1 MMNRIEYGL
10 FKILTELDAIA
21 SRENQVRDFLR
32 AEYQKMGYEVIN
44 DHLGSIF
51 AIKRSH
57 AFNPFKVMVDAHM
70 DEVGYIIG
78 NFNDDGT
85 MELIPIG
92 GINPDEVDNQSV
104 RVSKKHGGLVF
115 GTIHKLE
122 GENPYGLM
130 TLNCGFSSKEEALK
144 SGINFNDMVTFV
156 TEFQHTDNENRFLGK
171 AIDDRY
177 GIVLGIELLRELK
190 DVDLPFDLY
199 VGGSVQE
206 EVGLRSASAI
216 VNLIKPDLAIELD
229 CSRASKDEHN
239 LGHLGQ
245 GVLIR
250 FYDRG
255 MVAFPELLDLQIE
268 ACKKTGS
275 DYQYFTTLGRTNAS
289 EIMTARTG
297 VPTLNHCICA
307 RDIHTAVAEMDSHDY
322 HAAKESLFYLLKNLD
337 EKTLKNLRNYR
348 K

>member
-130 TLNCGFSSKEEALK
+130 TLNCDF
-144 SGINFNDMVTFV
+144 
-156 TEFQHTDNENRFLGK
+156 
-171 AIDDRY
+171 
-177 GIVLGIELLRELK
+177 
-190 DVDLPFDLY
+190 
-199 VGGSVQE
+199 
-206 EVGLRSASAI
+206 
-216 VNLIKPDLAIELD
+216 
-229 CSRASKDEHN
+229 
-239 LGHLGQ
+239 
-245 GVLIR
+245 
-250 FYDRG
+250 
-255 MVAFPELLDLQIE
+255 
-268 ACKKTGS
+268 
-275 DYQYFTTLGRTNAS
+275 
-289 EIMTARTG
+289 
-297 VPTLNHCICA
+297 
-307 RDIHTAVAEMDSHDY
+307 
-322 HAAKESLFYLLKNLD
+322 
-337 EKTLKNLRNYR
+337 
-348 K
+348 